1 MTDQI
6 TAIHSATK
14 NLKDAIMRMS
24 KAVYEVNEQKPWEHS
39 YWRKEVLADPEVKT
53 LMNFAAAQRGL
64 DLPTAEML
72 VKWDREEN
80 GVAATMNLDKAR
92 ALLEFLNT
100 YAKDEA
106 VTLEAQNAG
115 KDLKVAAATYREAM
129 QQSGLPADKNLLSFV
144 PPGA

>member
-1 MTDQI
+1 
-6 TAIHSATK
+6 
-14 NLKDAIMRMS
+14 
-24 KAVYEVNEQKPWEHS
+24 
-39 YWRKEVLADPEVKT
+39 
-53 LMNFAAAQRGL
+53 
-64 DLPTAEML
+64 ML

-115 KDLKVAAATYREAM
+115 KDLKVAVRRTGRPC
-129 QQSGLPADKNLLSFV
+129 SSRDSLWRRPVS
-144 PPGA
+144 PRSP